1 MNKNYIISSL
11 NEMIEEPKCELN
23 YTSDYTLLIAI
34 LLSAQSLDKSV
45 NKVTPILFE
54 KYPTL
59 LDFKN
64 ADINELEKI
73 IHPVGLSYNKSKAIK
88 KLATILVDQYNEVI
102 PTSREELAKLP
113 GIGNKTAGVFLIEY
127 HNQNFIPV
135 DTHVK
140 RISYRLGL
148 VNENDTP
155 DQIEKY
161 LTKYF
166 KGENLSLIHQRMVLF
181 GRYICTSKKPKCDE
195 CKFNKKCILT
205 K

>member
-1 MNKNYIISSL
+1 MENSN
-11 NEMIEEPKCELN
+11 
-23 YTSDYTLLIAI
+23 
-34 LLSAQSLDKSV
+34 
-45 NKVTPILFE
+45 
-54 KYPTL
+54 
-59 LDFKN
+59 
-64 ADINELEKI
+64 DINELEKI